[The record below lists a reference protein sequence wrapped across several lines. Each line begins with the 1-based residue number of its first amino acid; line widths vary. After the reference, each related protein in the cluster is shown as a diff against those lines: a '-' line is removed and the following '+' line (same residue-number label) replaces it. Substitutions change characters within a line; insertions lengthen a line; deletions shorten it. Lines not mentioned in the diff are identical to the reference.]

1 MKRFLLLAALLVA
14 AALSASCDQETNLS
28 VVPDVD
34 MFTFG
39 PDGGEFDVVVF
50 SNGHWKAT
58 CSDES
63 ISFTPDSADFT
74 APMHVKVGPNRNN
87 FTKSVRITLVSKL
100 NNISRTA
107 RIAVTQECGPF
118 LTAASTEET
127 IGRESGAARFSV
139 NSNFRWQLAGI
150 TLDGVPDEGTARFD
164 PVEGGP
170 NRTEVALRDI
180 PENTDGRPRAFRLTL
195 VLADHPEVS
204 LVLTVLQEG

>member
-50 SNGHWKAT
+50 TNGHWKAT

-63 ISFTPDSADFT
+63 ISFAPDSGDFT

-87 FTKSVRITLVSKL
+87 FTKSVRITLVTKL
-100 NNISRTA
+100 DNLSRTA

-118 LTAASTEET
+118 LTAASTEER
-127 IGRESGAARFSV
+127 IGREGGTVRFSV
-139 NSNFRWQLAGI
+139 NSDHPWRKTGV
-150 TLDGVPDEGTARFD
+150 TLDGEPYAGIVEPS
-164 PVEGGP
+164 EGGP
-170 NRTEVALRDI
+170 NRTDVALTAI
-180 PENTDGRPRAFRLTL
+180 PENTTGRPRTFCVTLALTEYPD
-195 VLADHPEVS
+195 VT
-204 LVLTVLQEG
+204 LVLTVRQDA

>member
-1 MKRFLLLAALLVA
+1 MKRFLLLAALLVS

-139 NSNFRWQLAGI
+139 NSNYPWHLVGI
-150 TLDGVPDEGTARFD
+150 TLDGAPYEGEAEFE
-164 PVEGGP
+164 PAIGGP
-170 NRTEVALRDI
+170 NRTDVALLPI
-180 PENTDGRPRAFRLTL
+180 PENTTGRSRTFCVTL
-195 VLADHPEVS
+195 ALAEYPDVT
-204 LVLTVLQEG
+204 LVLTVRQDA

>member
-63 ISFTPDSADFT
+63 ISFTPDTADFT

-139 NSNFRWQLAGI
+139 NSNYPWHLVGI
-150 TLDGVPDEGTARFD
+150 TLDSAPYDGEAEFEPAI
-164 PVEGGP
+164 GGP
-170 NRTEVALRDI
+170 NRTDVALLPI
-180 PENTDGRPRAFRLTL
+180 PENTTGRTRTFRITLALTEYPA
-195 VLADHPEVS
+195 VT
-204 LVLTVLQEG
+204 LVLTVQQEA

>member
-39 PDGGEFDVVVF
+39 PEGGEFDVVVF

-63 ISFTPDSADFT
+63 I
-74 APMHVKVGPNRNN
+74 RNN

-118 LTAASTEET
+118 LTAASTKET

-139 NSNFRWQLAGI
+139 NSNYPWHLVGI
-150 TLDGVPDEGTARFD
+150 TLDGAPYDGEAEFE
-164 PVEGGP
+164 PAIGGP
-170 NRTEVALRDI
+170 NRTDVALLPI
-180 PENTDGRPRAFRLTL
+180 PENTTGRTRTFRITLALTEYPA
-195 VLADHPEVS
+195 VT
-204 LVLTVLQEG
+204 LVLTVQQEA